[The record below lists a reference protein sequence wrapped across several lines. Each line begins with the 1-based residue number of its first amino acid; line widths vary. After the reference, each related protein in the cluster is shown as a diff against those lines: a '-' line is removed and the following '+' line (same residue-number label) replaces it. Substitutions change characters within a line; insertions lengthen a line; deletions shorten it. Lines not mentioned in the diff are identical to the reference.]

1 MTLRFAYP
9 LLAVV
14 LCCCTKPA
22 SAQLENFV
30 EVCGNPQASS
40 GDVVNACQRAL
51 QTGKLSK
58 RAEAQVRT
66 NLGAAL
72 YDLTRYREAIDEYT
86 AALSA
91 EPSFV
96 VAYLNRARA
105 HEKLRM
111 LREAAADYGE
121 VLRLDPNAA
130 DAYVGRGAMLL
141 SNGDPARAV
150 ADLNRAISLEPDWIS
165 PYFNRG
171 LAYLRLGDYG
181 RSELDFSTVIGRNA
195 GDAGA
200 YLNRGRARA
209 ALRSQ
214 NAAADFDQA
223 VALSP
228 EWGGAWFAR
237 GQYRDQQGQREAA
250 NGDFIRAFEL
260 GYPDPWLQKRIREI
274 SR

>member
-1 MTLRFAYP
+1 MTPKFAYP
-9 LLAVV
+9 LIALL
-14 LCCCTKPA
+14 LCSCTKPA

-30 EVCGNPQASS
+30 GVCGNPNAAT

-51 QTGKLSK
+51 GTGQLSK

-66 NLGAAL
+66 NLGVAL
-72 YDLTRYREAIDEYT
+72 YELTRYREAVDEYS
-86 AALSA
+86 AAVQA
-91 EPSFV
+91 EPGFV

-105 HEKLRM
+105 NEKLKL
-111 LREAAADYGE
+111 LREAVADYGE
-121 VLRLDPNAA
+121 VLRLDPSAA

-150 ADLNRAISLEPDWIS
+150 ADLNQAIALEPDWVS

-181 RSELDFSTVIGRNA
+181 RSELDFSTVISRNPQ
-195 GDAGA
+195 DAGA
-200 YLNRGRARA
+200 HLNRGRARA
-209 ALRSQ
+209 ALGNSG
-214 NAAADFDQA
+214 ALADFDQA

-237 GQYRDQQGQREAA
+237 GQFRDQNGQRESA